1 MLRRPALLRTRAA
14 NDNLELPRLGARR
27 VPPLLLVGMIHPRGN
42 PARRSQPFRP
52 GLWPLLMLGFS
63 GLVLTILCGAFLIEL
78 AAVGLLA
85 AGISGFDLLR
95 AHLRRRPVIAV
106 VDRHLAG

>member
-1 MLRRPALLRTRAA
+1 
-14 NDNLELPRLGARR
+14 
-27 VPPLLLVGMIHPRGN
+27 
-42 PARRSQPFRP
+42 
-52 GLWPLLMLGFS
+52 MLGFS

-95 AHLRRRPVIAV
+95 AHLRRRPAIAV
-106 VDRHLAG
+106 DRQLAG